1 MKAKFHLGQHV
12 VTDKGTAGY
21 IKGIIT
27 VYEEWLYKIGIADVL
42 LTPWVAESD
51 IKEYAGDQTTRAI

>member
-51 IKEYAGDQTTRAI
+51 IKEYAG